1 MATVMSKWKEYNL
14 SSFMD
19 FNPPTP
25 LKKDMEHI
33 KIGMEH
39 LASNGKKIRNWEIAN
54 YNGGAKFKNGDTLV
68 ARITPCLENGK
79 IGYVDMLKD
88 GEVAFGSTEFI
99 VLREKQDIS
108 DSQFIFYFAYW
119 NEFRDLAIQLM
130 TGSSGRQ
137 RVETDA
143 LKNKVFEFPPLP
155 EQKAIAEVLS
165 SLDDK
170 IDLLHRQN
178 KTLEAMAEA
187 LFRQWF
193 VENPNKNWREGK
205 LGDYV
210 IIKRGGSPRPIQNYL
225 SETGYKW
232 LKISDVTSLNSP
244 FIFEIK
250 ECIKEEGL
258 NKTVHLKSGALVLSN
273 SATPGI
279 PKILMLDTCIHDGW
293 LYFQNSYFSNEFLYL
308 FFKYIHP
315 QLVSQGNGSIFI
327 NLKTDI
333 VKCFPLYIP
342 KKDQL
347 LDFQETIYPLF
358 NKLLSNSAQINTLEN
373 LRNALLPKLMSGE
386 VRLKVL

>member
-1 MATVMSKWKEYNL
+1 LNNDFDGFIQNNIDSHSAQENISH
-14 SSFMD
+14 SSIGRY
-19 FNPPTP
+19 P
-25 LKKDMEHI
+25 L
-33 KIGMEH
+33 
-39 LASNGKKIRNWEIAN
+39 L
-54 YNGGAKFKNGDTLV
+54 L
-68 ARITPCLENGK
+68 
-79 IGYVDMLKD
+79 
-88 GEVAFGSTEFI
+88 
-99 VLREKQDIS
+99 
-108 DSQFIFYFAYW
+108 
-119 NEFRDLAIQLM
+119 
-130 TGSSGRQ
+130 
-137 RVETDA
+137 
-143 LKNKVFEFPPLP
+143 PPLP

-178 KTLEAMAEA
+178 KTLEEMAEA

-193 VENPNKNWREGK
+193 VDDARPDWKEGK

-210 IIKRGGSPRPIQNYL
+210 IIKRGGSPRPIQDYL

-244 FIFEIK
+244 YIFEIK

-258 NKTVHLKSGALVLSN
+258 NKTVYLKSGALVLSN

-279 PKILMLDTCIHDGW
+279 PKILTIDTCIHDGW
-293 LYFQNSYFSNEFLYL
+293 LYFQDAYFSNEFLYL

-342 KKDQL
+342 KKEQL
-347 LDFQETIYPLF
+347 DDFQKTIYPLF
-358 NKLLSNSAQINTLEN
+358 SKLLSNSTQIRTLEK
-373 LRNALLPKLMSGE
+373 LRDILLPKLMGGE
-386 VRLKVL
+386 VRVEGYTHIQ